1 VRATGRPDSCITE
14 EERMAARSD
23 RPHRAPANGV
33 PDGARLPSV
42 KTKKKKRKKT
52 SRGK

>member
-1 VRATGRPDSCITE
+1 MASRPD
-14 EERMAARSD
+14 
-23 RPHRAPANGV
+23 RPRPAPANGV

-42 KTKKKKRKKT
+42 KIKKKKHKKT

>member
-1 VRATGRPDSCITE
+1 
-14 EERMAARSD
+14 MAARSD
-23 RPHRAPANGV
+23 RPSRAPANSV

-42 KTKKKKRKKT
+42 KIKKKKRKKT

>member
-1 VRATGRPDSCITE
+1 
-14 EERMAARSD
+14 MAARSD
-23 RPHRAPANGV
+23 RPSRAPANGV

-42 KTKKKKRKKT
+42 KIKKKKRKKT

>member
-1 VRATGRPDSCITE
+1 
-14 EERMAARSD
+14 MASQFD
-23 RPHRAPANGV
+23 RPLRAPANGV

-42 KTKKKKRKKT
+42 KIKKKKQKKK